1 MEPGAVHGNSFNQ
14 TIAYKS
20 FVFRRNGQP
29 ADISAR
35 TKKELANENK
45 PRTLPSTGDLDE
57 AIALPADAM
66 PEGVYP

>member
-1 MEPGAVHGNSFNQ
+1 VETALTRPLLTNRSYSAGN
-14 TIAYKS
+14 
-20 FVFRRNGQP
+20 RQP

-57 AIALPADAM
+57 AIALSADAM